1 MYKTWT
7 RLESGTNQRYSI
19 NNRVYVEKK
28 FIPLEP
34 QPNEDVVVECH
45 RPFAKLNTDE
55 DYKRRVTVLTKL
67 PANHKDKES
76 IAIVVYQG
84 L

>member
-1 MYKTWT
+1 MFTSK
-7 RLESGTNQRYSI
+7 
-19 NNRVYVEKK
+19 KK

-45 RPFAKLNTDE
+45 RSFAKLNTDE
-55 DYKRRVTVLTKL
+55 DNKSRVTVLTKL
-67 PANHKDKES
+67 PPNHKDKES
-76 IAIVVYQG
+76 IAIMVYQG